1 MATSTHPRTEAQSAY
16 FPRPCGERRKA
27 FNCQNDY
34 NSIRLSHSKVE
45 SLLCHKV
52 CATLPATALALLKKV
67 RGETHMKRKRTG
79 RKRTKQEIVNLIFN
93 IYVTINCAYFILMLI
108 LGEDIVMGNP
118 VLRAIFDSEPC
129 IFIVCTLLYAIASFV
144 VWLWDKKHPTKKNDP
159 LLKNGDRR
167 PPTD

>member
-1 MATSTHPRTEAQSAY
+1 
-16 FPRPCGERRKA
+16 
-27 FNCQNDY
+27 
-34 NSIRLSHSKVE
+34 
-45 SLLCHKV
+45 
-52 CATLPATALALLKKV
+52 
-67 RGETHMKRKRTG
+67 MKRKRTG

-93 IYVTINCAYFILMLI
+93 IYVTINCVYFILMLI

-118 VLRAIFDSEPC
+118 VLRAIFDSEPR
-129 IFIVCTLLYAIASFV
+129 IFIVCTLLYGMASFV